1 LNTDSFALRIRDG
14 AGSLT
19 SFPQTIMT
27 GYSQTG
33 SSPAAVV
40 ATVSGVLVLAT
51 AGTLIWDANCA
62 FTNATGKSAAMN
74 NGFYQR
80 IA

>member
-33 SSPAAVV
+33 SSPAAVAV
-40 ATVSGVLVLAT
+40 TVTGVLVLAT

-62 FTNATGKSAAMN
+62 FTTSTGKTGGMN
-74 NGFYQR
+74 NGFYER